1 MMKRNLKPQ
10 HGRTIINITE
20 SAETKRAAG
29 ILISDILRTT
39 PMGKILIVDN
49 LRRRNIILETID
61 HLLLHCPLARELWD
75 MV

>member
-1 MMKRNLKPQ
+1 MMKRNIKPQ
-10 HGRTIINITE
+10 LSRTIITASEEI
-20 SAETKRAAG
+20 KRAAG
-29 ILISDILRTT
+29 ILISDILWTT
-39 PMGKILIVDN
+39 PMRKILIVDN